1 MSTIVPLFTTLLQK
15 LNYNPP
21 KDLIDY
27 INQYY
32 QQNKYTVRERSSRL
46 GWQSSPHNIQQLQ
59 PVYDYIK
66 QHIYLNCNIKLGNAW
81 ININHQGA
89 YNVTHIHPNCD
100 YTFVYY
106 ITDSMAAIKLQA
118 PNMYERYNHLVS
130 VDKEYEQQYGMSTE
144 YTVLPVKGDI
154 LIFPSYVPHR
164 VEPNLDSQHRISISF
179 GGNCIDCERI
189 VPRQ

>member
-32 QQNKYTVRERSSRL
+32 QQNKYTIRERSSRL
-46 GWQSSPHNIQQLQ
+46 GWQSSPHTIQQLQ

-66 QHIYLNCNIKLGNAW
+66 QHIYLNCNIILGKAW
-81 ININHQGA
+81 INVNHQGA

-106 ITDSMAAIKLQA
+106 ITDSKAAIVLQA
-118 PNMYERYNHLVS
+118 PNMFERFNHLAS
-130 VDKEYEQQYGMSTE
+130 VDKQYKQQYGMTTE
-144 YTVLPVKGDI
+144 YTVYPSMGDI
-154 LIFPSYVPHR
+154 LVFPSYVPHR
-164 VEPNLDSQHRISISF
+164 VEPNSDSSHRISLSF
-179 GGNCIDCERI
+179 GGNCIDCKEI
-189 VPRQ
+189 APRQ

>member
-15 LNYNPP
+15 LNYDPP

-32 QQNKYTVRERSSRL
+32 QQHKYKGRQRSSRI
-46 GWQSSPHNIQQLQ
+46 GWQSSPHNIHQLQ
-59 PVYDYIK
+59 PVYDYIQ
-66 QHIYLNCNIKLGNAW
+66 QHIYLSCNIKLGNAW

-106 ITDSMAAIKLQA
+106 ITDSKAPLILQS
-118 PNMYERYNHLVS
+118 PNLYERYNHLVS
-130 VDKEYEQQYGMSTE
+130 IDKQYKQQYGISTE
-144 YTVLPVKGDI
+144 YTIKPSKGDI
-154 LIFPSYVPHR
+154 IIFPSYVPHR
-164 VEPNLDSQHRISISF
+164 VEPNLDSQHRISLSF
-179 GGNCIDCERI
+179 GGNCIDCKDIAR
-189 VPRQ
+189 